1 MTHGFIKTS
10 GIFSTCLILLIG
22 IAGLSFAAEVKFGK
36 MSLADVRKNSAKVK
50 ASLENLQKTQTE
62 ALVKINS
69 LKQETEN
76 LQEKLKSQ
84 KESLKKGDREKLGIE
99 LQDKKQELQAEQE
112 AAKVKTMF
120 LQKSIQNAVKSQIN
134 QAIEKIAKEE
144 GVSAVFLSETLLY
157 SDGIVDLTD
166 KVTKA
171 LDSMPPLETG
181 TQ

>member
-10 GIFSTCLILLIG
+10 GIFSTCLLLLIG
-22 IAGLSFAAEVKFGK
+22 IAGLSFAAEVKFGR
-36 MSLADVRKNSAKVK
+36 MSLADVRKNSVKVK
-50 ASLENLQKTQTE
+50 ASLENLQMTQTE
-62 ALVKINS
+62 ALAKISS
-69 LKQETEN
+69 LKQETEK

-84 KESLKKGDREKLGIE
+84 KDSLKKGDREKLGIE

-112 AAKVKTMF
+112 AAKIKTIF
-120 LQKSIQNAVKSQIN
+120 LQKSIQNAVKGQIN